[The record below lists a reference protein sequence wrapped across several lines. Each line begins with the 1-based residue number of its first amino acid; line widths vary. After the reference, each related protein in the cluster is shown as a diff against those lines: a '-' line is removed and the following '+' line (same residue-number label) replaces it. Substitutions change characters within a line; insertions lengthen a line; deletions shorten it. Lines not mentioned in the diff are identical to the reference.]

1 VREGGEA
8 VRGADW
14 LAAGI
19 IIFLLLRV
27 FILEQQLELLKKA
40 MTHLATAMFML
51 TGKPP
56 EKP

>member
-1 VREGGEA
+1 M
-8 VRGADW
+8 RGADW

-40 MTHLATAMFML
+40 MTHLATAMLMI
-51 TGKPP
+51 TGKHP

>member
-1 VREGGEA
+1 

-40 MTHLATAMFML
+40 MTHLATAMLMI